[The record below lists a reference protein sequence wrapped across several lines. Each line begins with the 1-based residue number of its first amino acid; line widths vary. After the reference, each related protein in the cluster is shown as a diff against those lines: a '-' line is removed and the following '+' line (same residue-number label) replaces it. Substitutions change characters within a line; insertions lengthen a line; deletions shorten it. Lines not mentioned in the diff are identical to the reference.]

1 MESSITLCEHL
12 AGELRSSMLRLL
24 LPALRSPPPAF
35 ARPTMACAARAQSSV
50 TGGADRGDGHDA
62 GAVQAR
68 QAVLRLA
75 AEQNIGP
82 SLEDLQ
88 HKFAVRSAR
97 CTAARGSECH

>member
-1 MESSITLCEHL
+1 
-12 AGELRSSMLRLL
+12 MLRLL
-24 LPALRSPPPAF
+24 LPALRRAASIRK
-35 ARPTMACAARAQSSV
+35 ARDGVRPRAQSSV

-62 GAVQAR
+62 GVQAR

-97 CTAARGSECH
+97 APQQDRMPLMHRSRSALSLSAPHSC